1 MGELRSARDRQAD
14 LEVSGEAMSYVSKEA
29 GAAIDLLHDL
39 IGRARRAGADAAD
52 AVLIEGVS
60 LSHARRLSKT
70 EKLERS
76 EGKDLGLRVF
86 IGRQQAIVSSTDRS
100 PEALAELVE
109 RAVAMARTVPED
121 PYCGIADS
129 VDITQAW
136 PSLDMLDPEEPAAE
150 VLIERARAAEEAAL
164 AVTGVTNSEGA
175 EAGWGRSSVA
185 LAASN
190 GFAGAYS
197 GSSHGV
203 SASVIGGSGTG
214 MERDYD
220 FSSAIY
226 AADLR
231 DPAEVG
237 KSAGERAVKRLG
249 AKKMPTCRCPV
260 VFDPRVARGFISH
273 LLGAISGPAIA
284 RGTSFLKDRLGE
296 RIFPEAIAIID
307 DPHRRR
313 GLRSKPFD
321 AEGIAN
327 RRRAIIDKGVL
338 MTWLLDLR
346 SARQLGLETTGHAAR
361 GTASPPSPSATN
373 VWIEPG
379 ALSPQALI
387 ADIESGFYV
396 TEMMGMGVNGVTGD
410 YSRGAAGFW
419 IDKGEIAFPVSEMT
433 VAGNLKDVFAR
444 LQAANDLEFKAGADS
459 PTLRVD
465 DLTVAGA

>member
-1 MGELRSARDRQAD
+1 
-14 LEVSGEAMSYVSKEA
+14 MSEHKTDKET
-29 GAAIDLLHDL
+29 GAALDLLQDL
-39 IGRARRAGADAAD
+39 IAQARRAGADAAD
-52 AVLIEGVS
+52 AVFFEGVS
-60 LSHARRLSKT
+60 LSHARRLGKT

-76 EGKDLGLRVF
+76 EGHYLGLRVF
-86 IGRQQAIVSSTDRS
+86 VGRQQAVVSSTDRS
-100 PEALAELVE
+100 PEALDELIE

-121 PYCGIADS
+121 PYCGIADPAE
-129 VDITQAW
+129 ITHTW
-136 PSLDMLDPEEPAAE
+136 PVLDMLDPEEPAAE

-164 AVTGVTNSEGA
+164 AVKGVTNSEGA

-197 GSSHGV
+197 GSSHGI

-220 FSSAIY
+220 FASAIF

-249 AKKMPTCRCPV
+249 GKKMPTCRCPV
-260 VFDPRVARGFISH
+260 VFDPRVARSFISH

-296 RIFPEAIAIID
+296 RIFPEAITIID

-321 AEGIAN
+321 GEGIAN
-327 RRRAIIDKGVL
+327 HRRAIIDKGVL
-338 MTWLLDLR
+338 TTWLLDLR
-346 SARQLGLETTGHAAR
+346 SARQLGLATTGHAAR
-361 GTASPPSPSATN
+361 GTSSPPGPAATN

-379 ALSPQALI
+379 AMTPKKLI

-433 VAGNLKDVFAR
+433 VAGNLKDIFAR
-444 LQAANDLEFKAGADS
+444 LRAADDLEFKAGADS